1 MYAIAIT
8 RTGQQSK
15 YRRFVAED
23 GATTSGRDYRIG
35 PGDRI
40 KLYKSLRWAEKTA
53 AEWTGSAQT
62 AEVVEGNSHHEIVA
76 KYAIIGEEVK
86 S

>member
-8 RTGQQSK
+8 RVGQQSK

-23 GATTSGRDYRIG
+23 GCTTSGRDYRIG
-35 PGDRI
+35 PGDRV
-40 KLYKSLRWAEKTA
+40 KFYKTLRGAEKCA
-53 AEWTGSAQT
+53 ASWTGSAQT

-76 KYAIIGEEVK
+76 KYARIGEGVK